1 MIKINLLAVRET
13 KKKETLQQ
21 QVVLAVFVVILTL
34 GAIGYF
40 HVNITNKIKDVTG
53 EKAEVDKKVK
63 SLKKEIGDLQ
73 DLKKKAADLDNKKSV
88 INELEVERNGPVHIF
103 EELANATPPE
113 LWIDDFLQKGKDLT
127 IKGYA
132 ADNETIANFMR
143 NLNSSPYFSGVSLV
157 KSEKSK
163 SGSLT
168 VNVFTL
174 KMKIKYL

>member
-21 QVVLAVFVVILTL
+21 QIVLAVLAILLTL
-34 GAIGYF
+34 GAVGYL
-40 HVNITNKIKDVTG
+40 HVSITNKIEEVV
-53 EKAEVDKKVK
+53 AERKEVNKNVKK
-63 SLKKEIGDLQ
+63 LKKEIGDLK
-73 DLKKKAADLDNKKSV
+73 DLKKKAADLDNKKKV
-88 INELEVERNGPVHIF
+88 INDLEVERNGPVHVF
-103 EELANATPPE
+103 EELASATPPE
-113 LWIDDFLQKGKDLT
+113 LWIDDFLQRGNNLT
-127 IKGYA
+127 IRGYA

-168 VNVFTL
+168 VNIFTL

>member
-13 KKKETLQQ
+13 KKKETMQQ
-21 QVVLAVFVVILTL
+21 QIVLAVFAVLLTL

-40 HVNITNKIKDVTG
+40 HVSITNKVKNVVA
-53 EKAEVDKKVK
+53 EKAEVDKNVK
-63 SLKKEIGDLQ
+63 KLKKEIGDLQ
-73 DLKKKAADLDNKKSV
+73 DLKKKAADLDNKKNV
-88 INELEVERNGPVHIF
+88 INELEIERNGPVHIF

-113 LWIDDFLQKGKDLT
+113 LWIDDFLQKGRDLT
-127 IKGYA
+127 LKGYA

-143 NLNSSPYFSGVSLV
+143 NLNNSPYFTGIALV
-157 KSEKSK
+157 KSEKTK
-163 SGSLT
+163 SGNLT